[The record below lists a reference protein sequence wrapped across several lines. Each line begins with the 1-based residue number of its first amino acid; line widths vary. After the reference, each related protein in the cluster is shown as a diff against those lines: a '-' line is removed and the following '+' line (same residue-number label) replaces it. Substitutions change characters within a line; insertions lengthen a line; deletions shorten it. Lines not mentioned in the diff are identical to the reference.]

1 MLRTIEAQGRASGG
15 GPTGAQ
21 YHHRMQRAID
31 AGAKLVATG
40 LGSGYS
46 PFAPGTAGSIVGLL
60 LFLPLAGLAWPIQLT
75 ATAALTLVG
84 VFAAGRVARVVGRKD
99 PGLVVVD
106 EVAGQWITFLALPV
120 TPVTAL
126 AGFLLFRV
134 MDIVKPWP
142 ARDLERLPGGWG
154 IMADDVAAGIYA
166 HLLLRAGLAVWP
178 VA

>member
-1 MLRTIEAQGRASGG
+1 
-15 GPTGAQ
+15 
-21 YHHRMQRAID
+21 MQRVID

-46 PFAPGTAGSIVGLL
+46 PIAPGTAGSIVGLL
-60 LFLPLAGLAWPIQLT
+60 LFLPLAGLAWPVQLA
-75 ATAALTLVG
+75 ATAVLTLVG
-84 VFAAGRVARVVGRKD
+84 VFAAGRVARVVERKD

-142 ARDLERLPGGWG
+142 ARDLERLPGGLG

-166 HLLLRAGLAVWP
+166 QLLLRAGLAVWP

>member
-1 MLRTIEAQGRASGG
+1 
-15 GPTGAQ
+15 
-21 YHHRMQRAID
+21 MQRAID

-46 PFAPGTAGSIVGLL
+46 PFAPGTAGSLVGVL
-60 LFLPLAGLAWPIQLT
+60 LFLPLAGLAWPTQLA

-84 VFAAGRVARVVGRKD
+84 VFAAARVARLLGRKD

-142 ARDLERLPGGWG
+142 ARDLERLPGGVG

-166 HLLLRAGLAVWP
+166 HLLLRAGLTVWP
-178 VA
+178 LA

>member
-1 MLRTIEAQGRASGG
+1 
-15 GPTGAQ
+15 
-21 YHHRMQRAID
+21 MQRAID

-46 PFAPGTAGSIVGLL
+46 PIAPGTAGSIVGLL
-60 LFLPLAGLAWPIQLT
+60 LFLPLAGLAWPVQLA
-75 ATAALTLVG
+75 ATAVLTLVG
-84 VFAAGRVARVVGRKD
+84 VFAAGRVARVVERKD

-142 ARDLERLPGGWG
+142 ARDLERLPGGLG

>member
-1 MLRTIEAQGRASGG
+1 
-15 GPTGAQ
+15 
-21 YHHRMQRAID
+21 MQRAID
-31 AGAKLVATG
+31 AGAKLVATW

-46 PFAPGTAGSIVGLL
+46 PFAPGTAGSLVGVL
-60 LFLPLAGLAWPIQLT
+60 LFLPLAGLAWPVQLA
-75 ATAALTLVG
+75 ATTALTLVG
-84 VFAAGRVARVVGRKD
+84 VLAAGRAARLVGRKD

-134 MDIVKPWP
+134 MDILKPWP
-142 ARDLERLPGGWG
+142 ARDLERLPGGFG

-166 HLLLRAGLAVWP
+166 QLLLRAGLAVWP

>member
-1 MLRTIEAQGRASGG
+1 
-15 GPTGAQ
+15 
-21 YHHRMQRAID
+21 MQRAID
-31 AGAKLVATG
+31 LGAKLVATG

-46 PFAPGTAGSIVGLL
+46 KFAPGTAGSAVGVL
-60 LFLPLAGLAWPIQLT
+60 LFLPLAERPWLVQLA
-75 ATAALTLVG
+75 ATLVLTVIG
-84 VFAAGRVARVVGRKD
+84 VFAAQRVATLVARKD

-106 EVAGQWITFLALPV
+106 EVAGQWITFVSLPF
-120 TPVTAL
+120 TPAIAV

-142 ARDLERLPGGWG
+142 ARALERLPGGFG

-166 HLLLRAGLAVWP
+166 QLILRVGLAIWP

>member
-1 MLRTIEAQGRASGG
+1 
-15 GPTGAQ
+15 
-21 YHHRMQRAID
+21 MQRALD
-31 AGAKLVATG
+31 ACAKLVATG

-60 LFLPLAGLAWPIQLT
+60 LFLPLAGVTWPAQLAAI
-75 ATAALTLVG
+75 AAVTLVG
-84 VFAAGRVARVVGRKD
+84 ALAAGRVARGMGRKD

-106 EVAGQWITFLALPV
+106 EVAGQWITFLALPF
-120 TPVTAL
+120 TPVIAL

-154 IMADDVAAGIYA
+154 IMADDLAAGIYA

>member
-1 MLRTIEAQGRASGG
+1 
-15 GPTGAQ
+15 
-21 YHHRMQRAID
+21 
-31 AGAKLVATG
+31 VATG

-60 LFLPLAGLAWPIQLT
+60 LFLPLAGLAWPTQLA

-84 VFAAGRVARVVGRKD
+84 VFAAGRVARLVGRKD

-106 EVAGQWITFLALPV
+106 EVAGQWMTFVALPF

-126 AGFLLFRV
+126 AGFVLFRV
-134 MDIVKPWP
+134 MDILKPWP
-142 ARDLERLPGGWG
+142 ARELERLPGGFG

>member
-1 MLRTIEAQGRASGG
+1 
-15 GPTGAQ
+15 
-21 YHHRMQRAID
+21 MQRAID

-46 PFAPGTAGSIVGLL
+46 PLAPGTAGSLVGVL
-60 LFLPLAGLAWPIQLT
+60 LFLPLAGLAWPVQLA
-75 ATAALTLVG
+75 ATTALTLVG
-84 VFAAGRVARVVGRKD
+84 VLAAGRAARLVGRKD

-106 EVAGQWITFLALPV
+106 EVAGQWITFLALPF

-134 MDIVKPWP
+134 MDILKPWP
-142 ARDLERLPGGWG
+142 ARDLERLPGGFG

-166 HLLLRAGLAVWP
+166 QLLLRAGLAVWP

>member
-1 MLRTIEAQGRASGG
+1 MRQVL
-15 GPTGAQ
+15 
-21 YHHRMQRAID
+21 D
-31 AGAKLVATG
+31 AVARLVATG

-46 PFAPGTAGSIVGLL
+46 PVAPGTAGSLVGLL
-60 LFLPLAGLAWPIQLT
+60 LFLPLAGHAWPVQLA
-75 ATAALTLVG
+75 ATLAVTLAGTLAAS
-84 VFAAGRVARVVGRKD
+84 RVARNVGLKD

-106 EVAGQWITFLALPV
+106 EVAGQWLTFLALPV

-142 ARDLERLPGGWG
+142 ARDLERLPGGIG
-154 IMADDVAAGIYA
+154 IMADDIAAGAYA
-166 HLLLRAGLAVWP
+166 HLMLRVGLAIWP